1 MEQLNIEKLINGGY
15 GLGFKDGK
23 TYMIENAYP
32 DEIVEIDILKNTK
45 NIVFGKTKK
54 VVKQSKDR
62 VSSVCNHFP
71 KCGGC
76 QWINY
81 KYDKQI
87 EAKQNIVKEQ
97 LRRIAKIDMDI
108 DSIEPS
114 LLQYQ
119 YRNKMEFSVSK
130 EEELKIGLNE
140 KNSSKILDIE
150 NCPISPNI
158 FDKVRNKVK
167 GIINTLKIPVYN
179 YQTKKGVIKHI
190 ILRKS
195 FSQNKTMLII
205 VTNSENVP
213 NENELKSELRKLPVD
228 SIIHVMNSS
237 DKVKLRGPYKTWKGE
252 GVLIE
257 EFDGFTYQIP
267 PTSFFQTNYEITS
280 KMLKHILDYLKPKKT
295 DNKSLLDLYCGV
307 GLFSV
312 YFSPLFKDVKGVEF
326 SKISIKAANANK
338 NINFLKNATFY
349 VADAIQFLNKSKN
362 NFDYIIIDPP
372 RAGLGK
378 NGVELLSKKVNNSLI
393 YISCDPSTLA
403 RDLKGLTEKGF
414 KIKSIKS
421 FDMFPNTFHVE
432 TIVILEK

>member
-1 MEQLNIEKLINGGY
+1 
-15 GLGFKDGK
+15 
-23 TYMIENAYP
+23 
-32 DEIVEIDILKNTK
+32 
-45 NIVFGKTKK
+45 
-54 VVKQSKDR
+54 
-62 VSSVCNHFP
+62 
-71 KCGGC
+71 
-76 QWINY
+76 
-81 KYDKQI
+81 
-87 EAKQNIVKEQ
+87 
-97 LRRIAKIDMDI
+97 
-108 DSIEPS
+108 
-114 LLQYQ
+114 
-119 YRNKMEFSVSK
+119 
-130 EEELKIGLNE
+130 
-140 KNSSKILDIE
+140 
-150 NCPISPNI
+150 
-158 FDKVRNKVK
+158 
-167 GIINTLKIPVYN
+167 
-179 YQTKKGVIKHI
+179 
-190 ILRKS
+190 
-195 FSQNKTMLII
+195 
-205 VTNSENVP
+205 
-213 NENELKSELRKLPVD
+213 
-228 SIIHVMNSS
+228 MNSS